1 MNLST
6 ASTRHER
13 VGKEQLPLLQRE
25 GGVEGRFRIVD
36 AELGGLHQAHRA
48 IFRVHGH
55 IRNKSGRVGGIHE
68 EREEFAIGRALEGT
82 DRPLH
87 KASEMDVVPEE
98 DALLVEHH
106 VAAELVTVFA
116 ENAGEVVRRGAQPEG
131 VEERVADE
139 AKEEVEEVVP
149 VLAGVVAVLELR
161 IIAMA
166 LHHLHIHVQLAGTVL
181 PNDLVRVLQRVGL
194 VRLRFVL
201 PLELRFVERCEQ
213 PSLVRDSLVGEEL
226 ELRVRLVSHLDVC
239 VVIPVVVDEV
249 RRLLLRREAP
259 VDQAG
264 VVKDG
269 DGGIAFRFH
278 RCRLQRR
285 VLLQARTLAEIGG

>member
-1 MNLST
+1 M
-6 ASTRHER
+6 
-13 VGKEQLPLLQRE
+13 
-25 GGVEGRFRIVD
+25 
-36 AELGGLHQAHRA
+36 
-48 IFRVHGH
+48 
-55 IRNKSGRVGGIHE
+55 
-68 EREEFAIGRALEGT
+68 GRALEGT

-226 ELRVRLVSHLDVC
+226 ELRVHLVSHLDVR
-239 VVIPVVVDEV
+239 VVIAVVVDEV

-269 DGGIAFRFH
+269 DGGFAFRFH
-278 RCRLQRR
+278 RCQLQRR
-285 VLLQARTLAEIGG
+285 LLLQARTLAEIGG

>member
-1 MNLST
+1 M
-6 ASTRHER
+6 
-13 VGKEQLPLLQRE
+13 
-25 GGVEGRFRIVD
+25 
-36 AELGGLHQAHRA
+36 
-48 IFRVHGH
+48 
-55 IRNKSGRVGGIHE
+55 
-68 EREEFAIGRALEGT
+68 GRALEGT

-87 KASEMDVVPEE
+87 KASEMEVVPEE

-116 ENAGEVVRRGAQPEG
+116 ENAGEVVRRG

-161 IIAMA
+161 IIAIA

-201 PLELRFVERCEQ
+201 PLELRFVECCEQ

-226 ELRVRLVSHLDVC
+226 ELRVHLVSHLDVR

-249 RRLLLRREAP
+249 SRLLLRREAP

-285 VLLQARTLAEIGG
+285 LLLQARTLAEIGG